1 MSHLM
6 NPLVWTL
13 FALCSAVAVFL
24 LGRAALAALALSHDL
39 AVLSESPETFDD
51 AVGKIRG
58 EARILHAGLIAV
70 AALAAVVGVSMAAG
84 ASPAFGLPMALA
96 VAAITLL
103 IDRLHLPLENRARFL
118 CVRYTAG
125 KRGPAETIQPPF
137 GKAAVR

>member
-1 MSHLM
+1 MSHLV

-24 LGRAALAALALSHDL
+24 IGRAALAALALSHDL

-58 EARILHAGLIAV
+58 SARILHAGLIAM
-70 AALAAVVGVSMAAG
+70 AALAAVVGVLMGAG
-84 ASPAFGLPMALA
+84 ASPAIGLMA
-96 VAAITLL
+96 AALIAALTLF
-103 IDRLHLPLENRARFL
+103 IDRRHLPLENRARFL
-118 CVRYTAG
+118 RVRYTDG

-137 GKAAVR
+137 GKAA